1 MYNLKDIEGI
11 KKFKEITSKDNFLS
25 SVFETE
31 GSIEVQT
38 KKFLKRLGYCI
49 SICFKKIRE
58 NNSRRNLHIEDLFN
72 KRRILKNKTDEDSFE
87 RLKEVEAQ
95 LATICASDNA
105 KMIEEARAGLTCEG
119 VASILVNYGN

>member
-1 MYNLKDIEGI
+1 M
-11 KKFKEITSKDNFLS
+11 
-25 SVFETE
+25 
-31 GSIEVQT
+31 
-38 KKFLKRLGYCI
+38 
-49 SICFKKIRE
+49 

-105 KMIEEARAGLTCEG
+105 KMIEEACAGLTCEG
-119 VASILVNYGN
+119 GGINSGKLWKLKKTAMRHNTITTN